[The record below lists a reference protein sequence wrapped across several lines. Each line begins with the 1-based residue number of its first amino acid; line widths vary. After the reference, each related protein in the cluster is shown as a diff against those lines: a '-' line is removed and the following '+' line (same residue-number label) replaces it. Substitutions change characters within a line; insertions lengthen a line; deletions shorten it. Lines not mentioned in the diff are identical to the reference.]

1 MRNTLIVIVGP
12 TGVGKSELCL
22 DIAEHLG
29 VPIINADSRQIF
41 KELPIGTA
49 APTPEQQKRV
59 YHYFVGN
66 HTLDDYYSA
75 SLYEEDV
82 MKLLQQMFS
91 DDGHENHV
99 ALMSGGSMRDIDAVC
114 KGIDDIPTIR
124 EDIREMM
131 KHIIHKEGHEP

>member
-66 HTLDDYYSA
+66 PQAEFIAAQRS
-75 SLYEEDV
+75 
-82 MKLLQQMFS
+82 
-91 DDGHENHV
+91 
-99 ALMSGGSMRDIDAVC
+99 
-114 KGIDDIPTIR
+114 
-124 EDIREMM
+124 
-131 KHIIHKEGHEP
+131 KHDTVVLGDSQ